1 MNHLYKLYF
10 YHVATWLSNQR
21 QFNKGKRPMP
31 TERIELLQKLVDE
44 GRLVWDGT
52 DLGGRRRHSEVAWPT
67 NYAALL
73 KYREEFGHCNFNQ
86 SSLFKYTTHGPN
98 GVDVTYTVQLG
109 KWLTQQKQTIK
120 EGIRRR
126 GLTNERMAL
135 LKGLVDNKILMWPD
149 VVFPESLTEPV
160 KVEKPPKIND
170 SNVLQ
175 ELTQACEY
183 HDDGEGEGEGV
194 DDSTEAGGSQ
204 QSPENQPS
212 TTTTSKRPKQTN
224 TNNTY
229 STFQSQLNFYTLC
242 QNDPNYAIIANKTDP
257 ADTTTQPSRY
267 DVRGRNS
274 DLKRGPKRKL
284 PFSTEDS
291 TTTTTTNTTNTKR
304 KSKNTKNTDNTNI
317 IPLPAATETNPSL
330 ALWQALYEGVD
341 TSEFLPVEEGVHALS
356 SVYSF
361 FNGITAGDAPV
372 SVPESS
378 SQTTFSSSSYS
389 HTPHSEQPQPHSE
402 QPQPH
407 PEQKGDLDTSE
418 DPVVAL
424 NAPVEHEHEQHV
436 AVVTAR
442 EEEETMVREG
452 ERCV

>member
-1 MNHLYKLYF
+1 MLNFLKLYL

-67 NYAALL
+67 NFAALL

-109 KWLTQQKQTIK
+109 KWLTQQKQTIN

-135 LKGLVDNKILMWPD
+135 LKGLVDNKILVWPD

-183 HDDGEGEGEGV
+183 QEGEEGEGEGSTSG
-194 DDSTEAGGSQ
+194 DSN

-212 TTTTSKRPKQTN
+212 TTTTTSKRPKHMN

-242 QNDPNYAIIANKTDP
+242 QNDPNYAIIANKTDST
-257 ADTTTQPSRY
+257 DTTTQPSRY

-284 PFSTEDS
+284 PFSTDDS
-291 TTTTTTNTTNTKR
+291 TTTTNTTNTKR

-341 TSEFLPVEEGVHALS
+341 TSEFLPVEEGVQALS

-361 FNGITAGDAPV
+361 FNGITAGDVPV

-378 SQTTFSSSSYS
+378 SHTTSSSSSSYS
-389 HTPHSEQPQPHSE
+389 HTPHSEL
-402 QPQPH
+402 PQPH
-407 PEQKGDLDTSE
+407 PEQGGDLDTSE
-418 DPVVAL
+418 DPV
-424 NAPVEHEHEQHV
+424 EHKHEQHV

-442 EEEETMVREG
+442 EEEEVVDAMTREG